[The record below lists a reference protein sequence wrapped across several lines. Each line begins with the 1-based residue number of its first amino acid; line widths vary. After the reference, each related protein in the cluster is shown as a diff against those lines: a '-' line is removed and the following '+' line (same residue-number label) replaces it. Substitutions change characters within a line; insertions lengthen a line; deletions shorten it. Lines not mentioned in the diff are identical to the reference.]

1 MNEFINEWTKEI
13 YEPEEVMK
21 SAFDLARELY
31 NNSQVNNEEVETIYK
46 DIVEINNALT
56 YELPFDYAA
65 LNVKITDKYS
75 TIPDV
80 GNMTFYKVS
89 LDFLHEQTEERNK
102 ETLAFIAKSLS
113 ILMSQVK
120 MRQAGEIFVTSVLKH
135 VGKAGIRA
143 GLNVGC
149 WI

>member
-1 MNEFINEWTKEI
+1 MNEFMNEWTKEI
-13 YEPEEVMK
+13 YEPKEVMK

-31 NNSQVNNEEVETIYK
+31 NNNQANNQEVETIYN

-56 YELPFDYAA
+56 YELPIDYAA

-75 TIPDV
+75 SIPAI
-80 GNMTFYKVS
+80 GNITFYKVS
-89 LDFLHEQTEERNK
+89 LDFLHEQTVERNK
-102 ETLAFIAKSLS
+102 ETLALIAKSLS
-113 ILMSQVK
+113 ILMSQIK
-120 MRQAGEIFVTSVLKH
+120 MRQVGEIFVSSVFGH

-149 WI
+149 RM